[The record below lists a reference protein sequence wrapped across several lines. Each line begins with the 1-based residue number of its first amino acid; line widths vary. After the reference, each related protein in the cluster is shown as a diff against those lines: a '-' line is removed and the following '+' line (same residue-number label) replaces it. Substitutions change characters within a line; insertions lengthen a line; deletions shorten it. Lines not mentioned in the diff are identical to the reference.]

1 MFLYLDL
8 NCENEPSKLYLSEFF
23 TILKFDYDL
32 ELCSDISSTFPI
44 MNTFKL
50 DCSFLFS
57 YSTHI
62 DWFSY

>member
-8 NCENEPSKLYLSEFF
+8 NYENEPSKLYLSEFF

-32 ELCSDISSTFPI
+32 ELCSVISSTFPI

-50 DCSFLFS
+50 DCSFTFS
-57 YSTHI
+57 YSTQI
-62 DWFSY
+62 D